1 MEFDV
6 KSKILTRINDKISQ
20 LERLKAT
27 ITIDTKITSAVLDRY
42 QKMLNNILK

>member
-1 MEFDV
+1 MEFDM
-6 KSKILTRINDKISQ
+6 KSKLLTQINDKISQ

-27 ITIDTKITSAVLDRY
+27 ITIDKKISTAVLDRY